1 MIYDPTDKDFLEIAL
16 QTHLHELTLDEKRG
30 MLAEY
35 FEAVKDTV
43 APTQVEM
50 ADQLSQV
57 IYSAHLITRI
67 FDELYG
73 ISERQ
78 LEEADHLSR
87 CFDK

>member
-1 MIYDPTDKDFLEIAL
+1 MFDPTDKDFLEISL
-16 QTHLHELTLDEKRG
+16 QTHLNELTLEDKRQ

-35 FEAVKDTV
+35 FDVVRDVV

-50 ADQLSQV
+50 SEQLSQV

>member
-1 MIYDPTDKDFLEIAL
+1 MYDPTDKDFLEISL
-16 QTHLHELTLDEKRG
+16 QTHLNELSLEDKRE

-35 FEAVKDTV
+35 FDVLRDTV

-50 ADQLSQV
+50 ADQLAQV

-78 LEEADHLSR
+78 LDEADHLSR